1 MEKITPFLWFDN
13 QAEEAAN
20 FYTKIFKNSKIGNI
34 SRYPEDS
41 PGPAGQ
47 VMVVEFE
54 LDDQAFRALNG
65 GPLFTF
71 SPAISFSIACDD
83 QVEVDHYW
91 DRLLEGGQTSQCGW
105 LVDKFG
111 LSWQVVPKVLGV
123 LLSDPDPEKAQRVM
137 EAMLKM
143 VKLDIGEL
151 ERAHLGDEVR
161 V

>member
-1 MEKITPFLWFDN
+1 
-13 QAEEAAN
+13 
-20 FYTKIFKNSKIGNI
+20 
-34 SRYPEDS
+34 
-41 PGPAGQ
+41 
-47 VMVVEFE
+47 VVEFE